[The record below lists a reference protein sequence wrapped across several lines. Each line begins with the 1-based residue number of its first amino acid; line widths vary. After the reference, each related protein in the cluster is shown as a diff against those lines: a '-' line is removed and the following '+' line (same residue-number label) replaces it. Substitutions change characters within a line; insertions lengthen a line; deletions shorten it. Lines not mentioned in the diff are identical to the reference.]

1 MSTLDPDNE
10 PYGSD
15 DENARRGRDGR
26 ALGPGDSSD
35 SGSDAAGAKRHPF
48 DIDSPLDEHA
58 PEPGDAQL
66 DTDTDRSGTGER
78 ASAEGGERD
87 AADIEPDRI
96 ERLSDAG
103 EPDDSDE
110 GDEGDELRPDD
121 A

>member
-10 PYGSD
+10 PYGPD

-58 PEPGDAQL
+58 PAPGDDQL

-103 EPDDSDE
+103 ATDE
-110 GDEGDELRPDD
+110 GDEGDEPRPDD